1 VESPTLAHHSP
12 AQPRRPR
19 PRASWS
25 DGPSAGSLV
34 LGRYRLRERLGAGG
48 FGVVWSA
55 HDELLRRDVA
65 VKRIALAPDED
76 GERAS
81 REALA
86 SARLS
91 HPAIV
96 ALYEACPEDDAFYL
110 ISELV
115 HGDTLAALI
124 ADDELNDDEVLQIG
138 VALCSAL
145 EHAHARGVVHRDVKP
160 HNVLVPVADDTPASP
175 SEAFAGVAKLT
186 DFGGARLSGQDALTR
201 TGDVLGTLAYMA
213 PEQSEGRSAREPA
226 DLYSLA
232 LVLYEGLSGSNPVRG
247 ATPAE
252 TVRRIGRPLPS
263 LARQRR
269 DLPRELVR
277 AIDRALVRSPA
288 ARGTLSQLRSALER
302 ELDEAPTR
310 VEHDLPRRETTRR
323 EVPRDSRRAP
333 AALDALDA
341 PPRWTPQPPPH
352 PRRSQPPLQAPRPQ
366 AFDERVEPPGAPAPA
381 AEMARNEG
389 QRPARRGMPRT
400 VWLALALAISGW
412 QAATGRAG
420 VALLLLCTLLPIA
433 ALPIGRRDRA
443 GTGGWL
449 ASGLAPVLGVV
460 GLAGAFV
467 AIAGQAARWRM
478 RAALGAL
485 GYWWLALAEPLAG
498 RRLWLGP
505 VAQTPPRGAWEG
517 SLTTTAV
524 HVIGPLLGLALLL
537 GAALWAFGAAVLP
550 LLVRGRGAALDVV
563 AATLW
568 SGAIAVATPI
578 FAGGLAHGGA
588 QPAPRGLIAGAVLGG
603 AIAVAARA
611 LRGPV

>member
-1 VESPTLAHHSP
+1 VESPTLAHESP
-12 AQPRRPR
+12 GQPRRPR
-19 PRASWS
+19 THARRPRAT
-25 DGPSAGSLV
+25 GAGTLV

-65 VKRIALAPDED
+65 VKRIALAPEED

-86 SARLS
+86 SARLA

-96 ALYEACPEDDAFYL
+96 ALYEACPADDAFYL

-115 HGDTLAALI
+115 DGATLASLI
-124 ADDELNDDEVLQIG
+124 ADDELDDEDVLQIG

-145 EHAHARGVVHRDVKP
+145 EHAHARGVIHRDVKP
-160 HNVLVPVADDTPASP
+160 QNVLVPLGEEAPARP
-175 SEAFAGVAKLT
+175 SEAFGGVAKLT

-213 PEQSEGRSAREPA
+213 PEQCEGRAAGEPA

-232 LVLYEGLSGSNPVRG
+232 LVLYEALSGVNPARG

-263 LARQRR
+263 LGRARR
-269 DLPRELVR
+269 DLPRGLVQ
-277 AIDRALVRSPA
+277 ALDRALTRSPA
-288 ARGTLSQLRSALER
+288 ARGTLSQLRDALAA
-302 ELDEAPTR
+302 ELVEAPTR
-310 VEHDLPRRETTRR
+310 IERALPAREPRRRHGPGAFDAPPPWSHEPPTGAIGRTATVPTPGAPVPNAAQPSATPRRE
-323 EVPRDSRRAP
+323 
-333 AALDALDA
+333 
-341 PPRWTPQPPPH
+341 
-352 PRRSQPPLQAPRPQ
+352 PRRGSPRL
-366 AFDERVEPPGAPAPA
+366 
-381 AEMARNEG
+381 
-389 QRPARRGMPRT
+389 
-400 VWLALALAISGW
+400 VWLALALALAVW
-412 QAATGRAG
+412 QTTLGRAG
-420 VALLLLCTLLPIA
+420 VALVLLCALLPIV

-443 GTGGWL
+443 GSGGWL
-449 ASGLAPVLGVV
+449 ACSLAPALGMI
-460 GLAGAFV
+460 GLAGAFPAV
-467 AIAGQAARWRM
+467 AGQAARWRM

-485 GYWWLALAEPLAG
+485 GYWWLALAEPLLG

-505 VAQTPPRGAWEG
+505 LSGTPTRAAWEG
-517 SLTTTAV
+517 SLDTTAV
-524 HVIGPLLGLALLL
+524 HVVGPLLTSANLL
-537 GAALWAFGAAVLP
+537 GAMLWALAAGLLP

-563 AATLW
+563 AASLW
-568 SGAIAVATPI
+568 SGMLAGLVPI
-578 FAGGLAHGGA
+578 VDGGLAAGA
-588 QPAPRGLIAGAVLGG
+588 AAQAPRGLVVGAVLGG